1 MAQTTSRFP
10 RPVTVALKLI
20 LILGAAFA
28 LTTSG
33 PGSFLV
39 RWVDEVFPARYKSR
53 AEGAT
58 EPYSAN
64 SSSVGVFPLP
74 SDGAPWSFVG
84 VEMAQGVVFDESSL
98 LRAPEG
104 FERGVWADVTVEPD
118 GANCRVRFAPMR
130 RWEGALRFVSET
142 RGEMS
147 LPVRVHAPWADAGGP
162 GVPDLLEA
170 FRLAL
175 GFGILWFL
183 FGSLRRRASGKA
195 SSAPADGS

>member
-20 LILGAAFA
+20 LILGAAVA
-28 LTTSG
+28 LTIPG
-33 PGSFLV
+33 PDSFLV

-74 SDGAPWSFVG
+74 ADGAPWSFVG

-104 FERGVWADVTVEPD
+104 FERGVWADVTVEAD
-118 GANCRVRFAPMR
+118 GASCRVRFAPMR

-142 RGEMS
+142 KGDLS
-147 LPVRVHAPWADAGGP
+147 LPVRVHAPWADAGSSRSN
-162 GVPDLLEA
+162 DLLEVV
-170 FRLAL
+170 RLGCCLWIFWGLFWL
-175 GFGILWFL
+175 G
-183 FGSLRRRASGKA
+183 RRSAKGKA